1 MVDGERQTAAPPPLA
16 IVGAPKTQKPKW
28 EALLGRTYRQ
38 FATIT
43 LHRILVA
50 SLLLAAG
57 LALHQTGLH
66 GLAVANEELK
76 RVAEAEQKLA
86 ALRAAVVKYERA
98 VAVIGLRTGTQM
110 RRDPVTIAASLAE
123 GESVMLPQILSA
135 TYEEEG
141 TFLMTSFD
149 LNTGGGT
156 TLGVNF
162 QGQKLVTYPLE

>member
-1 MVDGERQTAAPPPLA
+1 MVDGERQPAATPPLA
-16 IVGAPKTQKPKW
+16 IVGAPKARKPGW
-28 EALLGRTYRQ
+28 EAMLGRTYRQ

-50 SLLLAAG
+50 SLLLAGG
-57 LALHQTGLH
+57 LALHQTGVH
-66 GLAVANEELK
+66 GLAVADEELK

-98 VAVIGLRTGTQM
+98 VAVVGLRSGTQM

-123 GESVMLPQILSA
+123 AESIMLPQLLAA

-156 TLGVNF
+156 SLSVNF
-162 QGQKLVTYPLE
+162 QGQKLVTYPIE